1 MSIQFDAPSQGGG
14 SLRAAD
20 VEGHVLVVE
29 PSEYVASIA
38 TSFGEKDAIRVSVH
52 DITTSET
59 HNDVL
64 LFGSALISSL
74 KGQIGKRVLG
84 VMGKGTAKAGQSAPW
99 VLIDASQDPNAV
111 SAATAYLNGA
121 VAATITAPAKAP
133 AGNQSALDA
142 ALGNLAAAGLAS

>member
-1 MSIQFDAPSQGGG
+1 M
-14 SLRAAD
+14 
-20 VEGHVLVVE
+20 
-29 PSEYVASIA
+29 ASIA

>member
-1 MSIQFDAPSQGGG
+1 VSIQFDAPTQGGG
-14 SLRAAD
+14 SLKAAD

-38 TSFGEKDAIRVSVH
+38 TSFGEKDAIRVTVH

-64 LFGSALISSL
+64 LFGTALIGSL

-99 VLIDASQDPNAV
+99 VLIDASQDANAV
-111 SAATAYLNGA
+111 TAATAYLNGA

-133 AGNQSALDA
+133 AANQSALDA

>member
-14 SLRAAD
+14 SLKAAD

-111 SAATAYLNGA
+111 TAATAYLNGA

>member
-1 MSIQFDAPSQGGG
+1 MSIQFDAPTQGGG
-14 SLRAAD
+14 SLKAAD

-38 TSFGEKDAIRVSVH
+38 TSFGEKDAIRVTVH

-64 LFGSALISSL
+64 LFGSALISAL
-74 KGQIGKRVLG
+74 KGQIGNRVLG

-99 VLIDASQDPNAV
+99 VLIDASQDANAV

-133 AGNQSALDA
+133 AENQSALDA

>member
-14 SLRAAD
+14 SLKAAD

-84 VMGKGTAKAGQSAPW
+84 VMGKGTAKTGQSAPW